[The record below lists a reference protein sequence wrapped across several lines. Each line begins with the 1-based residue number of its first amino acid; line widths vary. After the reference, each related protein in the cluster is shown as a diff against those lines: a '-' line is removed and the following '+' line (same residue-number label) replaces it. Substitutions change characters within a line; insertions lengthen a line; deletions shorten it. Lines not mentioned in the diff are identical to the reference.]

1 MSWSVY
7 FTIFVQVVLAVLM
20 LPTAVVLSIA
30 LVVDI
35 SEVIAKYEKRW
46 LGKDAENEKN

>member
-30 LVVDI
+30 LVIDI
-35 SEVIAKYEKRW
+35 SEVIAKYERRW
-46 LGKDAENEKN
+46 FRKDTGNEKD